1 MVGVDPVIIRKAFKV
16 TKADFC
22 KQIVSDDRVSFMSAD
37 KAGSFVGA
45 NQW

>member
-22 KQIVSDDRVSFMSAD
+22 KQIVSDDRVCFVSAD
-37 KAGSFVGA
+37 KAGSFIGTD
-45 NQW
+45 